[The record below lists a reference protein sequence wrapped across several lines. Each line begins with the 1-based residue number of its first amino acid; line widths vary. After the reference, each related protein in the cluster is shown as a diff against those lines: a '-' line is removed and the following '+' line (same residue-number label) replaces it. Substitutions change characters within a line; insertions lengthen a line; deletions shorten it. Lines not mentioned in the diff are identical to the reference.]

1 MWSEIDIYVRM
12 PREVNKVKIGLVME
26 GGANRSMFTAGVLD
40 VLMENGI
47 ELDASIGVSAGAAFG
62 CNYASKQIGRAI
74 RYNKR
79 FAKDW
84 RYASW
89 RSFFLTGDLYGAK
102 FDYEKLP
109 YELDIFDYQEFM
121 KHDFYC
127 VCTNALTGEPLYY
140 HCDEDDKKT
149 MQYIRASASMP
160 VVSHAVEVDGMKLL
174 DGGIADSIPL
184 QYFESIGYKKNVVI
198 LTQPSSYR
206 KEPMKH
212 THMMK
217 LLLKK
222 YPAIYQKLK
231 KRHLAYNKQLSYIK
245 KRGEY
250 GDAFIIQPPFSL
262 NIPALC
268 HSAQEKER
276 VYRIGRQQALKQL
289 ASLKHFI
296 NEARN
301 EEDH

>member
-1 MWSEIDIYVRM
+1 
-12 PREVNKVKIGLVME
+12 
-26 GGANRSMFTAGVLD
+26 
-40 VLMENGI
+40 
-47 ELDASIGVSAGAAFG
+47 
-62 CNYASKQIGRAI
+62 
-74 RYNKR
+74 
-79 FAKDW
+79 
-84 RYASW
+84 
-89 RSFFLTGDLYGAK
+89 
-102 FDYEKLP
+102 
-109 YELDIFDYQEFM
+109 M

-206 KEPMKH
+206 KGPMKH